1 MVEHEDVAIAEDV
14 AAGVPIVA
22 GNNEVVEVNSTAANG
37 GAVAAEEIPHG
48 KAWIIMHEFTRRHT
62 ISQSK
67 APYFKLL
74 IPFLGQNQTEKYI
87 TAIMSAIQNGKLN
100 Q

>member
-14 AAGVPIVA
+14 EAGVPIVA

-48 KAWIIMHEFTRRHT
+48 KA
-62 ISQSK
+62 
-67 APYFKLL
+67 
-74 IPFLGQNQTEKYI
+74 
-87 TAIMSAIQNGKLN
+87 
-100 Q
+100 